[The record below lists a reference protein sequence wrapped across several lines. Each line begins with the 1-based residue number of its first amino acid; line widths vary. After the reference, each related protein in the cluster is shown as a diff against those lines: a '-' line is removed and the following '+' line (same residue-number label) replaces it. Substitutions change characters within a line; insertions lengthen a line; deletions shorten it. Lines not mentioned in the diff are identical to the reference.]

1 MVDPQTPLVFDTAF
15 APRIGEAVPVID
27 GVVRV
32 TAPNAG
38 PYTFTGT
45 NSFIIGKERVAVLDP
60 GPDDSAHRDALL
72 AAIAGRRVEAILL
85 THTHRDHSDGAAPLA
100 KLTGAPLWFGGPHR
114 LSRAPRMLEINLLKR
129 QGDWALQP
137 DRALFDGEQFEI
149 GGVGLTA
156 ITTPGHCAN
165 HLAFGIA
172 GDEWLLTGDHIMGWN
187 STLVAVPDGSMAE
200 YLDSMRKVIALPYRH
215 YIPAHGGPI
224 DNGPGYAR
232 ALLDH
237 RLLRNRQI
245 VEAVEAGVRTIA
257 GLLDRMYPTLKAGL
271 RMAAHMTLSAHIE
284 YLADRGEIRAR
295 RTPLGV
301 RLSPRAG

>member
-1 MVDPQTPLVFDTAF
+1 MVAPQTPLVFDTAF
-15 APRIGEAVPVID
+15 APRTGEAVPVID
-27 GVVRV
+27 GILRV

-45 NSFIIGKERVAVLDP
+45 NSFIIGTDRVAVLDP
-60 GPDDSAHRDALL
+60 GPDDSAHRNALV
-72 AAIAGRRVEAILL
+72 AAIAGRPVDAILL
-85 THTHRDHSDGAAPLA
+85 THTHRDHSAGAAALA
-100 KLTGAPLWFGGPHR
+100 KLTDAPLWFGGPHR
-114 LSRAPRMLEINLLKR
+114 LSRAPRLLEINLLKR
-129 QGDWALQP
+129 QGDWDLQP

-149 GGVGLTA
+149 GGIGLTA
-156 ITTPGHCAN
+156 IATPGHCAN
-165 HLAFGIA
+165 HFAFGIA

-187 STLVAVPDGSMAE
+187 STLIAVPDGSMAE

-224 DNGPGYAR
+224 ASGPAYAR

-245 VEAVEAGVRTIA
+245 VEAVDAGVRSIN
-257 GLLDRMYPTLKAGL
+257 GLLDRMYPTLKAKL

-284 YLADRGEIRAR
+284 YLADKGEIQAR
-295 RTPLGV
+295 RTLLGV
-301 RLSPRAG
+301 RLSPRSA